1 METALK
7 TSAPIIRD
15 AKARLSDILVD
26 ISWRELSRKY
36 FGKSSFWLYHK
47 LDGIKG
53 DGSEGGFTP
62 KEAEQLKAALNDLS
76 SRIALAASQL

>member
-1 METALK
+1 METVIK
-7 TSAPIIRD
+7 TSAPILRD

-36 FGKSSFWLYHK
+36 FGKSSSWLYHK

-53 DGSEGGFTP
+53 DGSDGGFTP
-62 KEAEQLKAALNDLS
+62 KETEQLKAALNDLS
-76 SRIALAASQL
+76 SRIAIAASQL